1 MDLCYNLKFNDL
13 CSIRIY
19 EPKKENRPLG
29 KLPYL
34 TKQANSSSSNIQKY
48 VDFVL
53 GVPLFSSKKDAATK
67 ELEARHGWGSEFDKL
82 DKHLTKAQNNAQTWN
97 VDVSLSIALK

>member
-1 MDLCYNLKFNDL
+1 MYQPN
-13 CSIRIY
+13 R
-19 EPKKENRPLG
+19 ENRPLG

-34 TKQANSSSSNIQKY
+34 TKQANSSRSNIQKY
-48 VDFVL
+48 VDYVL
-53 GVPLFSSKKDAATK
+53 GVPLFSSLKDDATRK
-67 ELEARHGWGSEFDKL
+67 LEATHGWGSEFDKL